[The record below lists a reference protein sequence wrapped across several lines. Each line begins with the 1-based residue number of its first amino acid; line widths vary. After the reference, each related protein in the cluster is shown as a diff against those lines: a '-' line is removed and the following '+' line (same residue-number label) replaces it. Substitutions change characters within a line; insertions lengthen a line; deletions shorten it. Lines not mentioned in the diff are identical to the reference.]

1 MAKKIGEKLWNCKKI
16 TSFKVKNKVKPLT
29 ISRDLKKRDILG
41 TQADVGWLE
50 ELEWSPALGKEPN
63 SSPELWWADGLSS
76 VKSPGC
82 KYKLRDDNVVWLW
95 SVLNRSGKENSWN
108 QRRSQMGGK
117 INLRVQFYIQ
127 LIYRATVSLSILHQK
142 YILEGE
148 QKLSTLKVS

>member
-1 MAKKIGEKLWNCKKI
+1 MLQVYWRAGKANLICMKMWSQKLVSKWKQDF
-16 TSFKVKNKVKPLT
+16 TMQ
-29 ISRDLKKRDILG
+29 DILG

-95 SVLNRSGKENSWN
+95 SVLNRSEKENSWI

-117 INLRVQFYIQ
+117 INLRIQFYIQ
-127 LIYRATVSLSILHQK
+127 LIYRATVSLSILNQK
-142 YILEGE
+142 Y
-148 QKLSTLKVS
+148 TLL